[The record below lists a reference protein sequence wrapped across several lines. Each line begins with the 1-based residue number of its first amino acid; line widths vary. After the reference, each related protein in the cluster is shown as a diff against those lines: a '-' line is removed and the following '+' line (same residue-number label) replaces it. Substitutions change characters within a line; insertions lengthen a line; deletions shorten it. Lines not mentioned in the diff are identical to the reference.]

1 MRVEPLYKSTY
12 LMKMGYTTTKEDV
25 AAVVMTLG
33 WPMNILEY
41 RARSTKIQNA
51 EKAKREE
58 VRLFCVIEN

>member
-1 MRVEPLYKSTY
+1 
-12 LMKMGYTTTKEDV
+12 MKMGYTTTKEDV

-41 RARSTKIQNA
+41 RARSTKVQNA